1 MIVDLSTD
9 EDLMYLL
16 QSGDHKALLVLYER
30 HSEKVWSY
38 LQKRVPRED
47 AEDLFQ
53 DCFVRLIDKKSS
65 WKGQPF
71 VLWLFVLIRNTVSD
85 HYRGKKVEN
94 RYLQKLIDSDDGNDP
109 STVVDEI
116 LTSMPEDKAR
126 LLKEFFEE
134 GWSYK
139 ELAVKYEISDVSLR
153 KRLSRALKLLKGSL

>member
-1 MIVDLSTD
+1 MIADLSTD

-94 RYLQKLIDSDDGNDP
+94 LYLQKLIDSDDGNDP

-139 ELAVKYEISDVSLR
+139 ELAVKYEISEVSLR
-153 KRLSRALKLLKGSL
+153 KRLSRALKILKGSL

>member
-1 MIVDLSTD
+1 MLLDLSTD
-9 EDLMYLL
+9 EDLMYIL
-16 QSGDHKALLVLYER
+16 QNGDQKALLVLYDR

-53 DCFVRLIDKKSS
+53 DCFVRLVDKKSS

-71 VLWLFVLIRNTVSD
+71 ILWLFVLIRNTVSD
-85 HYRGKKVEN
+85 HYRGKKLEN
-94 RYLQKLIDSDDGNDP
+94 RSLQKLVDSHDEKDP
-109 STVVDEI
+109 SILVDEI
-116 LTSMPEDKAR
+116 LNSMPEDKAR

-139 ELAVKYEISDVSLR
+139 ELAVKYEISEVSLR
-153 KRLSRALKLLKGSL
+153 KRLSRALKILKGSL

>member
-85 HYRGKKVEN
+85 HYRGKKG
-94 RYLQKLIDSDDGNDP
+94 QK
-109 STVVDEI
+109 
-116 LTSMPEDKAR
+116 
-126 LLKEFFEE
+126 
-134 GWSYK
+134 
-139 ELAVKYEISDVSLR
+139 
-153 KRLSRALKLLKGSL
+153 

>member
-139 ELAVKYEISDVSLR
+139 ELAVKYEISEVSL
-153 KRLSRALKLLKGSL
+153 

>member
-1 MIVDLSTD
+1 MLLDLSTD

-16 QSGDHKALLVLYER
+16 QEGDQKALLVLYER
-30 HSEKVWSY
+30 HSGKVWSY

-53 DCFVRLIDKKSS
+53 NCFVRLIDKKSN

-85 HYRGKKVEN
+85 HYRGKSVEN
-94 RYLQKLIDSDDGNDP
+94 RYLQKLIDSNDGNDP
-109 STVVDEI
+109 TALVDGI

-134 GWSYK
+134 GWSYR
-139 ELAVKYEISDVSLR
+139 ELAVKYEISEVSLR
-153 KRLSRALKLLKGSL
+153 KRLSRALKILKGSL

>member
-94 RYLQKLIDSDDGNDP
+94 RYLQKLIDSDDGNDS

-139 ELAVKYEISDVSLR
+139 ELAVKYEISEVSL
-153 KRLSRALKLLKGSL
+153 

>member
-1 MIVDLSTD
+1 MIFDLSTD
-9 EDLMYLL
+9 EDLMCFL
-16 QSGDHKALLVLYER
+16 QNGDQRALLVLYER

-53 DCFVRLIDKKSS
+53 NCFVKLIDKKSN

-71 VLWLFVLIRNTVSD
+71 VLWMFVLIRNTVSD

-94 RYLQKLIDSDDGNDP
+94 RYLQKLIDSNDGNDP
-109 STVVDEI
+109 SIVVDEI

-139 ELAVKYEISDVSLR
+139 ELAVKYEISEVSLR
-153 KRLSRALKLLKGSL
+153 KRLSRALKILKGSL

>member
-1 MIVDLSTD
+1 MIFDLSTD

-16 QSGDHKALLVLYER
+16 QKGDQKALLVLYER

-94 RYLQKLIDSDDGNDP
+94 RYLQKLIDSNEGNDP

-139 ELAVKYEISDVSLR
+139 ELAVRYEISEVSLR
-153 KRLSRALKLLKGSL
+153 KRLSRALKILKGSL

>member
-1 MIVDLSTD
+1 MIFDLSTD
-9 EDLMYLL
+9 EDLMCFL
-16 QSGDHKALLVLYER
+16 QNGDQRALLVLYER

-53 DCFVRLIDKKSS
+53 SCFVKLIDKKFN

-71 VLWLFVLIRNTVSD
+71 VLWMFVLIRNTVSD

-94 RYLQKLIDSDDGNDP
+94 RYLQKLVDSFDGNDP
-109 STVVDEI
+109 SLVVDEI
-116 LTSMPEDKAR
+116 LISMPEDKAR

-139 ELAVKYEISDVSLR
+139 ELAIKYEISEVSLR
-153 KRLSRALKLLKGSL
+153 KRLSRALKVLKGSL